1 MVAPVLDH
9 LLPSPKSPLSHLPLV
24 AGTFKE
30 ILMVASD
37 TTKKEVARSFN
48 LITSK
53 MDDSWGAKKLPTA
66 HVKDYMRRFCNQ
78 LGLKHQ
84 DVVIAEEFALAACPR
99 DGRCPPLQ
107 FPSLTFHD
115 NAFKAAARA
124 THPLAKNASRLLR
137 AWRSYIMVDVRNY
150 T

>member
-1 MVAPVLDH
+1 
-9 LLPSPKSPLSHLPLV
+9 V

-48 LITSK
+48 LITAK

-99 DGRCPPLQ
+99 DGRCPSK
-107 FPSLTFHD
+107 FSSLTCHHIACRSC
-115 NAFKAAARA
+115 NKS
-124 THPLAKNASRLLR
+124 HSSLAQ
-137 AWRSYIMVDVRNY
+137 